1 MGLPA
6 LGRVSFSRRS
16 GVRAAVRGGPRHAQQ
31 AGGGRLTIS
40 AYSWALNMSFS
51 PGISE
56 TTPDPAL
63 APGSPL
69 DALARALAA
78 PRDDAFAALGAAFVT
93 RLPAAP
99 LPAPYVIGFSADAAA
114 MLGIDPR
121 VVDDR
126 AFADFFS
133 GNFTRALPPSAM
145 SYASVYSG
153 HQFGVWAGQLGDG
166 RALGLGEI
174 EHAGRRYELQLKG
187 AGRTPYSR
195 MGDGRAVLRSSIREF
210 LCSEAMH
217 HLGIPTTR
225 ALTVTGSD
233 QPVRREELETAAVV
247 TRVSPSFVRF
257 GHFEHFYAN
266 DRIDALRQL
275 ADHVIEH
282 FRPHCRDADDPYLA
296 LLDDAVSS
304 TAALMVE
311 WQAVGFCH
319 GVMNTDNMSIL
330 GLTIDYGPFGFIDG
344 FDANHICNHSDTHGR
359 YAYRMQP
366 QVAYWNLFCLAQ
378 ALLPL
383 FRPHDGNDGG
393 ANDAKART
401 ERAIAD
407 AQGVLERFKARFAPA
422 LETRMRAKLGLELAR
437 DGDDA
442 LANRLFEIMHA
453 NRADFTLTFRRLA
466 KLSKNPM
473 PHETT
478 HDAPVRDL
486 FLDRA
491 AFDAWAVDYRA
502 RLAEE
507 PRDDAARAEA
517 MNRVNPKYVLRN
529 HLAQSAIERAAQK
542 DFSEVERLA
551 RVLRRPFDEQP
562 EYEAYAALPPD
573 WASSLEVSCSS

>member
-1 MGLPA
+1 
-6 LGRVSFSRRS
+6 
-16 GVRAAVRGGPRHAQQ
+16 
-31 AGGGRLTIS
+31 
-40 AYSWALNMSFS
+40 MSFS
-51 PGISE
+51 PGVSE
-56 TTPDPAL
+56 IPPHASTGALPAD
-63 APGSPL
+63 SPL
-69 DALARALAA
+69 DAVARTLCE
-78 PRDDAFAALGAAFVT
+78 PRDDGFAALGAAFVT

-99 LPAPYVIGFSADAAA
+99 LPAPYVVGFSAEMAATLGLDAR
-114 MLGIDPR
+114 I
-121 VVDDR
+121 VDDP

-133 GNFTRALPPSAM
+133 GNFTRELTPSAM

-174 EHAGRRYELQLKG
+174 AHAGERYELQLKG

-233 QPVRREELETAAVV
+233 LPVRREEIETAAVV

-266 DRIDALRQL
+266 DRIEDLRQL
-275 ADHVIEH
+275 ADHVIDR

-296 LLDDAVSS
+296 LLDDAVAT

-319 GVMNTDNMSIL
+319 GVMNTDNMSVL

-383 FRPHDGNDGG
+383 FGTQHNDSDGTDE
-393 ANDAKART
+393 KART

-407 AQGVLERFKARFAPA
+407 AQAVLERFKERFAPA
-422 LETRMRAKLGLELAR
+422 LEARMRAKLGLENAQ

-453 NRADFTLTFRRLA
+453 NRADFTLTFRHLA
-466 KLSKNPM
+466 KLSK
-473 PHETT
+473 HDASQ
-478 HDAPVRDL
+478 DAPVRDL

-491 AFDAWAVDYRA
+491 AFDAWANDYRR
-502 RLAEE
+502 RLADEA
-507 PRDDAARAEA
+507 RDDAARAQA

-529 HLAQSAIERAAQK
+529 HLAQTAIERAAQK

-562 EYEAYAALPPD
+562 EHEAYAALPPD